1 MAGSIFQPNWKHFG
15 ITLGLLW
22 DRFGI
27 TFGLLPVATNNA
39 SGLVSLK
46 PEAFSTNSRMWLGT
60 FFNKTGNTLGSLWD
74 CFGIASG
81 SAHTCTFLLSCRAQL
96 DPSHKCNCQANHYT
110 ESNCSHFDP
119 NHRTL
124 GVPVIEWLREVLC
137 IFKYPREDT
146 LVRHVCHIG
155 DAVSADASFECG
167 FGDLDAIH

>member
-1 MAGSIFQPNWKHFG
+1 MF
-15 ITLGLLW
+15 W

-27 TFGLLPVATNNA
+27 TFWLLPVATHNV
-39 SGLVSLK
+39 SGLESLK
-46 PEAFSTNSRMWLGT
+46 TQAFSTNSRMWLGK

-74 CFGIASG
+74 RFGIASG

-96 DPSHKCNCQANHYT
+96 DPSHKCNCQASHYA

-124 GVPVIEWLREVLC
+124 GVPVIEWLCEVLC

-146 LVRHVCHIG
+146 LVRHVCYIA
-155 DAVSADASFECG
+155 DAVSTDVAVESCS
-167 FGDLDAIH
+167 GDWDAIH